1 MTTTGTEV
9 NSIMFQRKSEI
20 PRLDIVPMIDVMF
33 YLVLFFMVFTTF
45 RTSVSGIPL
54 ELPSSNQATILEQER
69 VMITIDRQEKVF
81 FDDREISL
89 SKLTESLS
97 PLAAA
102 NPNLLVVINADT
114 QVTYGRLIAV
124 MDAITDAGVAQPA
137 LAVEKKN

>member
-1 MTTTGTEV
+1 
-9 NSIMFQRKSEI
+9 MFQRKPEI

-33 YLVLFFMVFTTF
+33 YLVIFFMVFMTF

-54 ELPSSNQATILEQER
+54 ELPSSNQAVPLKEER
-69 VMITIDRQEKVF
+69 VMVTIDRQEKVY
-81 FDDREISL
+81 FDDGEISL
-89 SKLTESLS
+89 SKLTERIS

-102 NPNLLVVINADT
+102 NPNLLVVINADA

>member
-1 MTTTGTEV
+1 
-9 NSIMFQRKSEI
+9 
-20 PRLDIVPMIDVMF
+20 
-33 YLVLFFMVFTTF
+33 MV
-45 RTSVSGIPL
+45 
-54 ELPSSNQATILEQER
+54 
-69 VMITIDRQEKVF
+69 TIDRQEKVF